1 MRIFFLQKLNYHSFK
16 ITIAFTKTIK
26 SIYKLFKGLLQTFE
40 GTNPIKLAVTKNPI
54 VKTLLFSTLLYSV
67 FACSRKETL
76 ENADKLADLSSET
89 SVMMDSVSSVASLQV
104 NDKQFI
110 KTAEVN
116 MEVKDVYESTIA
128 VENTLK
134 NLGGFVT
141 SSRLNTTVLSEN
153 TYNTSD
159 KDAILVRKFQTQN
172 TMKVRVPTENL
183 GDFLTQI
190 NNQKFFLHSRNIL
203 AEDVTA
209 NIKLAEL
216 EAKRNATTTTKI
228 EKIENNKAK
237 ILLADENE
245 SEGNYQKNAAFQISD
260 QIKYSTVDL
269 FINEPKVR
277 VAEIAV
283 TNTTNIDQ
291 KYGSNL
297 FFEVKNAL
305 ISGFYLI
312 QKLIIG
318 LLSIWPLLLL
328 AAIILYFFQKKK

>member
-1 MRIFFLQKLNYHSFK
+1 M
-16 ITIAFTKTIK
+16 
-26 SIYKLFKGLLQTFE
+26 
-40 GTNPIKLAVTKNPI
+40 KNPI
-54 VKTLLFSTLLYSV
+54 GKTLLFSTLFFSV
-67 FACSRKETL
+67 FACNKN
-76 ENADKLADLSSET
+76 ENIEAADGTAALNTEST
-89 SVMMDSVSSVASLQV
+89 MMMDSVSSVATLQV
-104 NDKQFI
+104 KDKQFI
-110 KTAEVN
+110 KTADVN
-116 MEVKDVYESTIA
+116 MEVKDVYEATISI
-128 VENTLK
+128 ENSLK

-141 SSRLNTTVLSEN
+141 SSRLNSNIVSEN

-159 KDAILVRKFQTQN
+159 NDATLVRKFQTQN
-172 TMKVRVPTENL
+172 TMQVRVPTENL

-190 NNQKFFLHSRNIL
+190 NNLKLFLNSRNIL

-209 NIKLAEL
+209 NIKFAEL
-216 EAKRNATTTTKI
+216 EAKRNTTTAGNIDKI
-228 EKIENNKAK
+228 ANNKAK
-237 ILLADENE
+237 VILANENE

-291 KYGSNL
+291 KYGSN
-297 FFEVKNAL
+297 FFYEVKNAL

-328 AAIILYFFQKKK
+328 AAIILYFFKKRKMTEKATVIDLQ